1 MPVLR
6 FAYALALALW
16 LGGMIVLGAIVAP
29 SLFSTLGTLD
39 PAASGTF
46 RWRIAQGV
54 EMGRPSV
61 LEVRTDA

>member
-39 PAASGTF
+39 PAT
-46 RWRIAQGV
+46 
-54 EMGRPSV
+54 GRAVAGEAFGAV
-61 LEVRTDA
+61 LVRFHYLA